1 LKEQSE
7 ELVRNPQPHET
18 SSGEEVMFSG
28 LLLVISATL
37 VPPYEQVE
45 DHSQPSHWAQP
56 TVVKFE
62 RWQDEMD
69 RRNAWEGY
77 NRELDQL
84 WKEYRRA
91 GSTPRAWRDYNRA
104 ASQAKRRYV
113 YGDPWYVPV
122 HNPDRDRY
130 YWDLIPSF

>member
-1 LKEQSE
+1 ML
-7 ELVRNPQPHET
+7 
-18 SSGEEVMFSG
+18 SG

-37 VPPYEQVE
+37 VPPHEQVE
-45 DHSQPSHWAQP
+45 DHSHPYHWAQP

-69 RRNAWEGY
+69 RRISWEAY
-77 NRELDQL
+77 NRELDQI

-113 YGDPWYVPV
+113 YGDPFYVPV
-122 HNPDRDRY
+122 HNEDRDRY